1 MDKVPVEKLVLVACA
16 PPRCQCPEVE
26 MDFFAC
32 TVEIRDDF
40 GGRCCMTFGEF
51 AILARKFLHEV

>member
-1 MDKVPVEKLVLVACA
+1 MDKVSVKKLTLVACA

-26 MDFFAC
+26 MDFLTC

-40 GGRCCMTFGEF
+40 GGRCHMTFEEF